1 MWKSAEYAAAGR
13 GHRIAGMPCQDKVC
27 TYRNGEVT
35 VVSLADGAGSS
46 KLSHFGAEAVLDRVS
61 RDLGENFDEY
71 FSEPDASVVR
81 GKLLSDVSSAL
92 EETREKI
99 GCERNDLSSTLLVA
113 AVSGSRY
120 FIVHIG
126 DGVIG
131 YLKDDEIRV
140 ATGPEKGDYANETFF
155 TTSPAVRSHM
165 RVMKGDDNQIQGFVM
180 MSDGTADALY
190 SRRTGTLS
198 QGLRRIM
205 QMTVLCTKSSME
217 KLLGETF
224 ESSVMKL
231 TQDDCSICVLADT
244 GRLPDYHSMPVSEKL
259 DLLQISGR
267 GRNRRK
273 RIQYAEMI
281 LRAASGGATKE
292 QIARRIR
299 VSQKYIRRKMELLM
313 ALGLLERRGC
323 GRYYSAVNEACTDR
337 RTGSDGR
344 MKEWKSGNH
353 CDNSR
358 EELKMKDSHRK
369 NSTEVMKMKEEGMRK
384 AMNVKEEGMRKAMNM
399 KEEGMMERMMKTGM
413 ITAGT
418 LAATSMMFG
427 MSAVQVH
434 AEEVSADV
442 QEAVVQNEDMAA
454 PANAETAQKAVETAQ
469 AAAATAD
476 AAVQEAQTQVSE
488 EQASV
493 QKASDAADTARSEA
507 NQAFDTAKSQAAEED
522 AAAQNAVDTAESTV
536 EAAQGRTQQAEGD
549 VASAQDSLQKAE
561 SSVQQAVSA
570 STVTEDDIARKES
583 ELTDAQNSLSDAET
597 TVADAED
604 ARDTA
609 AEQAGRKESE
619 RQEAADAVTEAGKD
633 KAKADEDVS
642 VAKGAAEQ
650 AGKVLQTAE
659 GLKDGSLDIKDT
671 DQYKEQQEAKKAMDE
686 ASVKAGMA
694 SQDMDKASENLADA
708 EAAVDAA
715 RKERDSA
722 AENLNMQETAVSG
735 AEEAKE
741 TADQA
746 KAKAQED
753 YDRAATDAAAADAA
767 VSEAQDTVT
776 DAETGV
782 KNAEEAKTSAEN
794 AVAAASAAVDAATQN
809 AEAAAN
815 ADIDAAQT
823 EVSAKQEI
831 VETAQKTLQAAAEKY
846 KQGTLGLINWMLEK
860 TGLMKDQ
867 IQDLQYARK
876 VLESAAGEDFSDL
889 TDKDTGMPEERG
901 GKVVVVGDEK
911 DATNLDNLLRSI
923 EIMKKINELRA
934 SDDNY
939 TGDLKR
945 NDAYTNFYFMA
956 TAEAGAMRGAGL
968 MGHSR
973 LTTSCE
979 DLAFGYYDP
988 TAGWYTE
995 EKAEFDRIKGEL
1007 GIAKVTSMDDV
1018 QKVEEEA
1025 DRQNVVVGHYT
1036 NLFWAANQVM
1046 GVGYTRYRRT
1056 SCYNASDA
1064 SYYTDDRYNTAMHL
1078 YTVNDFE
1085 QLVKSYYQT
1094 VDKASCEEKLKAA
1107 IEEHSA
1113 AEKSLKTLQNSKESR
1128 VEEATQEA
1136 RAELA
1141 SRQEDE
1147 GKAAQRLKAAEE
1159 VLDAAK
1165 KVLQDAGVKKISA
1178 GQILQDAKSVLDQ
1191 AAERSRTADT
1201 NLAYAV
1207 SSRDTARQKKAD
1219 AENALK
1225 DAADGKTSAEA
1236 ALGEKKT
1243 VLSNAQAVFEQ
1254 LADAYTAATQRLNE
1268 LTSEETI
1275 ASLKEK
1281 KGAADTALQAALDKQ
1296 SQKEDTL
1303 EKAHIALKRAEAE
1316 ALEAADALKAME
1328 AQLADAVL
1336 TRNAAKEKAAVA
1348 EEALSALRDQYAPV
1362 QHALD
1367 VRDAARGTLD
1377 IAESAL
1383 KDAREE
1389 LASAQAKL
1397 TQAQQTKAD
1406 TGDRLQRASGLSLE
1420 EALKADIEEPDFAW
1434 LNEYVSA
1441 VKTAD
1446 QELADASV
1454 NLETAMFRLD
1464 SRKADS
1470 DKAKKAYIEA
1480 LADLVMAQN
1489 RVGTLQVKQGQETG
1503 TSQYAGK
1510 TAGQKAAV
1518 QTKGGKT
1525 AAAMEMKTRT
1535 KAAAGSDNKN
1545 GTTVWTAPT
1554 EPVATGDNTNLMGL
1568 LVKLFASIGVF
1579 AAVWKARKGVD
1590 EKKKPSGQKG

>member
-244 GRLPDYHSMPVSEKL
+244 GRLPDYHNMPVSEKL

-299 VSQKYIRRKMELLM
+299 VSQKYIRRKMEPLM

-337 RTGSDGR
+337 KTGSDGK

-493 QKASDAADTARSEA
+493 RKASDAADTARSEA

-522 AAAQNAVDTAESTV
+522 AAAQNAVDTAASTV
-536 EAAQGRTQQAEGD
+536 DAAQGRTQQAEGD
-549 VASAQDSLQKAE
+549 VASAQGSLQKAE

-619 RQEAADAVTEAGKD
+619 RQEAADTVTEAGKD

-650 AGKVLQTAE
+650 AEKALQTAE

-794 AVAAASAAVDAATQN
+794 AVATASAAVDTARQN

-860 TGLMKDQ
+860 TGLKKNQ

-923 EIMKKINELRA
+923 EIMKKINALRA

-979 DLAFGYYDP
+979 DLAFGYDDP
-988 TAGWYTE
+988 TAGWYTR
-995 EKAEFDRIKGEL
+995 EKAVFDRIKGEL

-1046 GVGYTRYRRT
+1046 GVGYTRYRWT

-1085 QLVKSYYQT
+1085 QLVKNYYQT

-1107 IEEHSA
+1107 TEEHSA
-1113 AEKSLKTLQNSKESR
+1113 AEKSLKTLQDSKNSR
-1128 VEEATQEA
+1128 IEEATQKA

-1141 SRQEDE
+1141 FRQKDE

-1165 KVLQDAGVKKISA
+1165 KALQDAGAKKISA
-1178 GQILQDAKSVLDQ
+1178 GQILQDAKRVLDQ

-1207 SSRDTARQKKAD
+1207 SSRDAARQKKAD

-1225 DAADGKTSAEA
+1225 DAADAKTSAEA
-1236 ALGEKKT
+1236 TLGEKKT

-1296 SQKEDTL
+1296 SQKEGTL
-1303 EKAHIALKRAEAE
+1303 EKAHIALKQAEAE

-1367 VRDAARGTLD
+1367 VRDAARENLNT
-1377 IAESAL
+1377 AEAAL

-1420 EALKADIEEPDFAW
+1420 EALKVDIEEPDFAW

-1470 DKAKKAYIEA
+1470 EKAKKAYIEA

-1489 RVGTLQVKQGQETG
+1489 RAGTLQVKQGQETG
-1503 TSQYAGK
+1503 TSQHAGK

-1545 GTTVWTAPT
+1545 GTVWTAPT
-1554 EPVATGDNTNLMGL
+1554 EPVATGDNTDLMGL

-1579 AAVWKARKGVD
+1579 AAVWKVRKGVD

>member
-71 FSEPDASVVR
+71 FSESDASVVR

-244 GRLPDYHSMPVSEKL
+244 GRLPDYHNMPVSEKL

-292 QIARRIR
+292 QIARQIR
-299 VSQKYIRRKMELLM
+299 VSQKYIRRKMEPLM
-313 ALGLLERRGC
+313 ALGLLERKGC

-358 EELKMKDSHRK
+358 EKLKMKDSHRK

-384 AMNVKEEGMRKAMNM
+384 AMNMKEEGMKEVMNM

-469 AAAATAD
+469 AAAATVD

-493 QKASDAADTARSEA
+493 RKASDAADTARSEA

-522 AAAQNAVDTAESTV
+522 AAAQNAVDTAASTV
-536 EAAQGRTQQAEGD
+536 DAAQGRTQQAEGD

-650 AGKVLQTAE
+650 AEKALQTAE

-735 AEEAKE
+735 AEEAKGR
-741 TADQA
+741 ADQE
-746 KAKAQED
+746 KTKAQED
-753 YDRAATDAAAADAA
+753 YDRAATASAAADAA

-776 DAETGV
+776 DAETDV
-782 KNAEEAKTSAEN
+782 KNAEEAKVSAEN
-794 AVAAASAAVDAATQN
+794 AVATASAAVDTARQN

-815 ADIDAAQT
+815 ADIAAAQT

-831 VETAQKTLQAAAEKY
+831 VEAAQKTLQAAAEKY

-876 VLESAAGEDFSDL
+876 VLESATKEDFSDL

-968 MGHSR
+968 MNHSL

-995 EKAEFDRIKGEL
+995 EKADFDRIKGEL
-1007 GIAKVTSMDDV
+1007 GIAKITSMDDV
-1018 QKVEEEA
+1018 QRVKEEA

-1046 GVGYTRYRRT
+1046 GVGYTRYRWT

-1064 SYYTDDRYNTAMHL
+1064 SNYTDDRYNTAMHL

-1085 QLVKSYYQT
+1085 QLVKNYYQT
-1094 VDKASCEEKLKAA
+1094 VDKASCEEKLNAA

-1113 AEKSLKTLQNSKESR
+1113 AETSLKTLQDSKNSR
-1128 VEEATQEA
+1128 IEEATQKA

-1141 SRQEDE
+1141 FRQEDE
-1147 GKAAQRLKAAEE
+1147 GKAAQRLKAAKE
-1159 VLDAAK
+1159 VLDAARTA
-1165 KVLQDAGVKKISA
+1165 LRDAGVKKISA

-1207 SSRDTARQKKAD
+1207 SSRDAARQKKAD

-1225 DAADGKTSAEA
+1225 DAAEGQTSAEA
-1236 ALGEKKT
+1236 ALEEKKT

-1268 LTSEETI
+1268 LTSEKTI

-1281 KGAADTALQAALDKQ
+1281 KGAADTALQAALGKQ
-1296 SQKEDTL
+1296 SQKEGTL
-1303 EKAHIALKRAEAE
+1303 EKAHVALKQADAE

-1328 AQLADAVL
+1328 AQLANAVL
-1336 TRNAAKEKAAVA
+1336 TRNAAKEKAAVN
-1348 EEALSALRDQYAPV
+1348 EEALSALRVQYAPV

-1377 IAESAL
+1377 IAEAAL

-1389 LASAQAKL
+1389 LASAQEELA
-1397 TQAQQTKAD
+1397 QAQQTKAD
-1406 TGDRLQRASGLSLE
+1406 TEDRLRRASGLSLE
-1420 EALKADIEEPDFAW
+1420 EALKADIKDPDFAW

-1441 VKTAD
+1441 VKSAD

-1470 DKAKKAYIEA
+1470 EKAKKAYIEA

-1489 RVGTLQVKQGQETG
+1489 RAGTLQVKQGQETG
-1503 TSQYAGK
+1503 TSQHAGK